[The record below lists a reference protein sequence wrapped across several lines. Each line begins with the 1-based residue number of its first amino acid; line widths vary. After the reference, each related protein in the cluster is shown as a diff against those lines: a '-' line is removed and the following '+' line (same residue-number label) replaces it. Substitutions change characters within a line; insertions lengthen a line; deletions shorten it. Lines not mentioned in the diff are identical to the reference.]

1 MFEAPKS
8 HLVAVVAH
16 GAAPR
21 SEARASFEEA
31 GYRVHDLEAD
41 EAEPLAEPISLV
53 WLDIGAEGT
62 GALDALPRLRGRG
75 IEAPVIVVADKASPD
90 LAHEAARHGAYEAC
104 ARPTER
110 ACAVRLVA
118 RAIEHA
124 SLAARV
130 RSLENELDAH
140 ESVLSLR
147 ELERRAIEKALIRT
161 KGSVEKAARL
171 LGIGRATLYRRLGEE
186 GFAQRGQAG

>member
-1 MFEAPKS
+1 MSEALTS
-8 HLVAVVAH
+8 HLVAVVAR
-16 GAAPR
+16 GAVPR
-21 SEARASFEEA
+21 GEARASFEEA
-31 GYRVHDLEAD
+31 GYRVVEVDAD
-41 EAEPLAEPISLV
+41 EVGTVDDAVSLV

-62 GALDALPRLRGRG
+62 AGLDVLARLRARG
-75 IEAPVIVVADKASPD
+75 LEAPMIVVSDGTSPE
-90 LAHEAARHGAYEAC
+90 LAHEAARRGAYEAC

-130 RSLENELDAH
+130 RRLERELDAH

-147 ELERRAIEKALIRT
+147 ELERRAIEKALLRT

-186 GFAQRGQAG
+186 GFALRGQTG